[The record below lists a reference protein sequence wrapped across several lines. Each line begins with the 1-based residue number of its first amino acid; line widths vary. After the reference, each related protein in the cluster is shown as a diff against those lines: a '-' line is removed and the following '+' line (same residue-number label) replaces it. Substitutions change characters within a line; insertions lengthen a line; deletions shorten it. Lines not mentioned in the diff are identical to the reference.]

1 MNRDEMQTAVEQI
14 IKGVAY
20 LIQKSKQQET
30 KIYSGIV
37 VSSASNGKWNIKYN
51 GETHAIKPYK
61 VTPTVG
67 QVVKVFLPENN
78 QNLAFFI

>member
-1 MNRDEMQTAVEQI
+1 MNRDDMQVAVEQI

-20 LIQKSKQQET
+20 LIQQAKQKET
-30 KIYSGIV
+30 KIYSGEV
-37 VSSASNGKWNIKYN
+37 VSSANNGKWNIKYN
-51 GETHAIKPYK
+51 GEIHAIKPYK
-61 VTPTVG
+61 TTPTKG